1 MNYNTF
7 PDTTTQQD
15 RYGRFMSVVDQDP
28 FQLEAE
34 TQRIREETDATVIGN
49 LALRTAA
56 FLVFGGPNIM
66 PLTEAVVLEAVV
78 GTTEIADRHKIPV

>member
-7 PDTTTQQD
+7 QDTTTKQE
-15 RYGRFMSVVDQDP
+15 RYDRFMLVVEQEP

-49 LALRTAA
+49 IALRTAA

-66 PLTEAVVLEAVV
+66 PLTEAVVIEAVV
-78 GTTEIADRHKIPV
+78 GTTELADKHKT